1 MNEYNVKVN
10 FEKGQIIT
18 NLKKLVQN
26 DYNSTKLNFTFDKE
40 GRVLFKL
47 LYPDGTQYVDEI
59 QNNELVFG
67 PGILNQEGDYEY
79 EIALYTDDG
88 RLTDHATKSFEV
100 RSELVNTDELVA
112 PDDRV
117 PVLDVLINELNR
129 IKKDIE
135 DGKYNTNG
143 GASLEKIKEITGEL
157 EKLNTEDKSN
167 LVNAINEAIDKSC
180 KITEITEDKAKLWEY
195 PEGVYYTDKNVNIA
209 NGYATGSGNK
219 IVVIGRATNGN
230 AIVTVYSTN
239 CIYYSNSSDLA
250 KFYSFD
256 NIALKTELNNLKAEC
271 VLLQYSE
278 RIGHFVSN
286 SGVNYEINTKTNEI
300 TVNDGFLFYLGQRQN
315 DLQNKKTT
323 LQIPTGS
330 VFSCV
335 VYDLKGTAET
345 RLSCVLQ
352 ADFDPTRHVLMCII
366 RKGYYTIPSA
376 NWIEGRYKVD
386 GVLYNP
392 EEQKETIE
400 KVYVSTTGTDTNN
413 ETGDINHPFLTINKA
428 INSGA
433 KTIFALGIV

>member
-286 SGVNYEINTKTNEI
+286 SGVNY
-300 TVNDGFLFYLGQRQN
+300 
-315 DLQNKKTT
+315 
-323 LQIPTGS
+323 
-330 VFSCV
+330 
-335 VYDLKGTAET
+335 
-345 RLSCVLQ
+345 
-352 ADFDPTRHVLMCII
+352 
-366 RKGYYTIPSA
+366 
-376 NWIEGRYKVD
+376 
-386 GVLYNP
+386 
-392 EEQKETIE
+392 
-400 KVYVSTTGTDTNN
+400 
-413 ETGDINHPFLTINKA
+413 
-428 INSGA
+428 
-433 KTIFALGIV
+433 